1 MAPTSAKSNDAK
13 AAARAAAQARIRAAS
28 ARHRSPEDWARA
40 IAAGDR
46 DALSQGITLVE
57 SRSVQDRPLAEAL
70 LAAALALPQPTAPAA
85 RIGITGIPGVGKS
98 TFIERLGQTL
108 IAEGHRV
115 AVLAVDPTSQRSH
128 GSLLGDKTR
137 MEHLVREPNAFVR
150 PSPAS
155 DALGGVNRATSEAMV
170 LCELAGFDRILVETV
185 GVGQSETAVRQMTD
199 IFVLLLISGAGDD
212 LQGIKRGIMEMADL
226 VIINKADGPLVHA
239 AEQTAKEC
247 TGALHLMPPH
257 PHGEPV
263 EVLLA
268 SGLEGHG
275 LDAVIAQLARLQA
288 AFEASGWWAA
298 QRTDQLQQRFDA
310 LVRDR
315 VLEVALGR
323 DGAQSLWQRLQ
334 TEVLH
339 RQISPYAAARI
350 FVNNVDSSK

>member
-1 MAPTSAKSNDAK
+1 MAPTSANSTDPKS
-13 AAARAAAQARIRAAS
+13 AARAAARARIRAA
-28 ARHRSPEDWARA
+28 AGRERSPTKWAQS
-40 IAAGDR
+40 IADGDR
-46 DALSQGITLVE
+46 DALSRGITLVE
-57 SRSVQDRPLAEAL
+57 SRSAADRPLAEAL
-70 LAAALALPQPTAPAA
+70 LAAALAHPVEATAA

-108 IAEGHRV
+108 IAAGHRV

-137 MEHLVREPNAFVR
+137 MEHLVRRPEAFVR

-185 GVGQSETAVRQMTD
+185 GVGQSETAVREMTD

-226 VIINKADGPLVHA
+226 VVINKADGAHVQA
-239 AEQTAKEC
+239 AQRTANEC
-247 TGALHLMPPH
+247 AGALHLMPPH

-275 LDAVIAQLARLQA
+275 LEEVIRHLERLEA
-288 AFEASGWWAA
+288 AFERSGWWH
-298 QRTDQLQQRFDA
+298 QQRQEQLKQRFESLA
-310 LVRDR
+310 RDR
-315 VLEVALGR
+315 VLDLALAR
-323 DGAQSLWQRLQ
+323 EGAAAVWQRLQ

-339 RQISPYAAARI
+339 QQISPYAAARI

>member
-13 AAARAAAQARIRAAS
+13 AAAREAAQARIRAA
-28 ARHRSPEDWARA
+28 AALHRSPEDWAQA
-40 IAAGDR
+40 IAGGDR

-57 SRSVQDRPLAEAL
+57 SRSAHDRPLAEAL
-70 LAAALALPQPTAPAA
+70 LAAALALPKPTSAA

-98 TFIERLGQTL
+98 TFIEQLGQTL
-108 IAEGHRV
+108 IASGHRV
-115 AVLAVDPTSQRSH
+115 AVLAVDPTSQRSR

-137 MEHLVREPNAFVR
+137 MEHLVRHTEAFVR

-170 LCELAGFDRILVETV
+170 LCEVAGFDRILVETV

-199 IFVLLLISGAGDD
+199 IFMLLLISGAGDD

-226 VIINKADGPLVHA
+226 VIINKADGQQVQA
-239 AEQTAKEC
+239 AEQTANEC
-247 TGALHLMPPH
+247 AGALHLMPPH
-257 PHGEPV
+257 PHGQPV

-268 SGLEGHG
+268 SGLEGTG
-275 LDAVIAQLARLQA
+275 LDAVIAQLEHLQTS
-288 AFEASGWWAA
+288 FEASGWWTA
-298 QRTDQLQQRFDA
+298 QRTDQLQQRFEA

-315 VLEVALGR
+315 VLEEALHR
-323 DGAQSLWQRLQ
+323 PGAQALWQRLQ

-339 RQISPYAAARI
+339 RQISPYAAAGI
-350 FVNNVDSSK
+350 FVKNVDSSI

>member
-1 MAPTSAKSNDAK
+1 MAPTSVKSNDAK

-28 ARHRSPEDWARA
+28 ARHRSPEAWAHA

-57 SRSVQDRPLAEAL
+57 SRSAQDRPLAEAL
-70 LAAALALPQPTAPAA
+70 LTAALSLPSPAAAA

-108 IAEGHRV
+108 IAAGHRV

-137 MEHLVREPNAFVR
+137 MEHLVRETDAFVR

-247 TGALHLMPPH
+247 ASALHLMPPH

-275 LDAVIAQLARLQA
+275 LETVIGQLERLQA

-298 QRTDQLQQRFDA
+298 QRTDQLQQRFNA

-315 VLEVALGR
+315 VLEEALGR
-323 DGAQSLWQRLQ
+323 TGAQSLWQRLQ